1 MGASSTISLEDI
13 QVKIHLEP
21 GDLLILHSDIVPH
34 KVEEWEGE
42 RYSFVYFFDHNVF
55 TELKH

>member
-1 MGASSTISLEDI
+1 VGASSTISLEGI
-13 QVKIHLEP
+13 RVKIRLAP
-21 GDLLILHSDIVPH
+21 GDLLILRSDIVPH

-55 TELKH
+55 TELKC